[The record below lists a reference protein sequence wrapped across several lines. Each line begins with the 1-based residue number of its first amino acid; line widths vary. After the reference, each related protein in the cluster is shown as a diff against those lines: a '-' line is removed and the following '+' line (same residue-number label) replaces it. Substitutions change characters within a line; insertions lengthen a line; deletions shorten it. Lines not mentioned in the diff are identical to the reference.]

1 MDKLKG
7 FAKLLWWL
15 QAREVAFFKANW
27 VVWGE
32 NRTFGVFFYKK
43 LPGRCLRGKCEVP
56 WAVDFTKV
64 SLRPGCALLECS
76 VGLW

>member
-15 QAREVAFFKANW
+15 QAREVAFFKANL

-32 NRTFGVFFYKK
+32 NRAFGVFF
-43 LPGRCLRGKCEVP
+43 L
-56 WAVDFTKV
+56 
-64 SLRPGCALLECS
+64 
-76 VGLW
+76 

>member
-32 NRTFGVFFYKK
+32 NRAFGVFFFIKSC
-43 LPGRCLRGKCEVP
+43 PDDACVASAKC
-56 WAVDFTKV
+56 
-64 SLRPGCALLECS
+64 R
-76 VGLW
+76 GLWISPR